1 MSEDRRIG
9 AAIDVGSNSV
19 HLLVV
24 AIEGQQRRVLRDELE
39 LLGLGAVVDMEGR
52 IPDDTAAAAVELVR
66 GYVQVAREEGAD
78 WVVLLATEPLR
89 RASNRTHVCDLVQQ
103 ATGLRLHV
111 LSHEE
116 EAGLTVL
123 GVLDGEPPSEPT
135 LVLDIGGGSSE
146 LVLLEPGADPVIG
159 VMPVG
164 SARLTA
170 SFVEDDPPT
179 AEEIQA
185 LRTEAHHLLSGM
197 PVGHPTRGIVVG
209 GSGTNL
215 VRLTADE
222 GADASDESDESEE
235 PDEPDEE
242 AGADEDWL
250 IDKIR
255 IGRAIR
261 LVMHHPSAELVE
273 TYGLRERRIVQMAAG
288 ASLIEATLDC
298 YDLPH
303 VETSDASLREGAI
316 LAWQRAGDAWR
327 ERLDELISGAPAPA
341 GA

>member
-24 AIEGQQRRVLRDELE
+24 AIEGPQRRVLRDESE

-52 IPDDTAAAAVELVR
+52 IPDEVAAAAVGLVSA
-66 GYVQVAREEGAD
+66 YVQTAREEGAD

-235 PDEPDEE
+235 GDGE

>member
-1 MSEDRRIG
+1 MTRPPPRRSRPC
-9 AAIDVGSNSV
+9 AA
-19 HLLVV
+19 
-24 AIEGQQRRVLRDELE
+24 
-39 LLGLGAVVDMEGR
+39 
-52 IPDDTAAAAVELVR
+52 
-66 GYVQVAREEGAD
+66 
-78 WVVLLATEPLR
+78 
-89 RASNRTHVCDLVQQ
+89 
-103 ATGLRLHV
+103 
-111 LSHEE
+111 
-116 EAGLTVL
+116 
-123 GVLDGEPPSEPT
+123 
-135 LVLDIGGGSSE
+135 
-146 LVLLEPGADPVIG
+146 
-159 VMPVG
+159 
-164 SARLTA
+164 
-170 SFVEDDPPT
+170 
-179 AEEIQA
+179 
-185 LRTEAHHLLSGM
+185 EAHHLLSGM

-222 GADASDESDESEE
+222 EADASDESDESEE
-235 PDEPDEE
+235 GDGE

-327 ERLDELISGAPAPA
+327 ERLDELISGAPDRPAPEPRQRLSLVRRAEPHQRLHSTGAPGVTRRSAPA
-341 GA
+341 ARRGAGRGHSRSAMPGPACPGPCARCRRRRG

>member
-1 MSEDRRIG
+1 MSQTSRIG
-9 AAIDVGSNSV
+9 AAVDIGSNSV

-24 AIEGQQRRVLRDELE
+24 ALEGDLRRVIRDESE

-52 IPDDTAAAAVELVR
+52 IPDGPAAVAVELVR
-66 GYVQVAREEGAD
+66 DYVQAAQEEGAD
-78 WVVLLATEPLR
+78 WIVLLATEPLR
-89 RASNRTHVCDLVQQ
+89 RAANRTPFCDLVEKT
-103 ATGLRLHV
+103 TGLPLHV

-116 EAGLTVL
+116 EAELTVL

-146 LVLLEPGADPVIG
+146 IVLLGPGVDPVIG

-185 LRTEAHHLLSGM
+185 LRSAAHHLLSGM

-209 GSGTNL
+209 GSGMNL

-222 GADASDESDESEE
+222 EAEAAESADGADMAD
-235 PDEPDEE
+235 
-242 AGADEDWL
+242 GAEGAEEDWL
-250 IDKIR
+250 IDKTR
-255 IGRAIR
+255 IGRAVR
-261 LVMHHPSAELVE
+261 LVMRHPSAELVE

-303 VETSDASLREGAI
+303 VETTDASLREGAI
-316 LAWQRAGDAWR
+316 LAWQLAGDAWR
-327 ERLDELISGAPAPA
+327 ERLGELISGEPSATA
-341 GA
+341 